1 MSGFSCEQEPE
12 SFILNEKIYE
22 ELPMKKKKPL
32 QEIIYAVFL
41 LLAIILLFFWFT
53 AQNSKRTEEQNREY
67 AADSA
72 RLKSVQIDEELN
84 NALNR
89 INTYAYFVGEGLT
102 EPVITAQMLEKM
114 EENSQFD
121 AIMFT
126 DLEGIDYASDGRKE
140 DVAWRNFYMDGITG
154 NSNIEIV
161 FDPHF
166 FDETMAC
173 FYAPVY
179 YEGQVIGVLRGAFLA
194 EEYLRSMLATTYF
207 GEEANVFLCAP
218 DGRVIARW

>member
-1 MSGFSCEQEPE
+1 
-12 SFILNEKIYE
+12 
-22 ELPMKKKKPL
+22 MKKKKPL

-41 LLAIILLFFWFT
+41 LAAIILLFFWFT
-53 AQNSKRTEEQNREY
+53 ERNSKRTEEQNRAY

-72 RLKSVQIDEELN
+72 RLKSVQIDDELN
-84 NALNR
+84 SALNR
-89 INTYAYFVGEGLT
+89 INTYAYFVGESLT

-126 DLEGIDYASDGRKE
+126 DANGIDYASDGRTA
-140 DVAWRNFYMDGITG
+140 DVAKRFFYNDGIMG

-166 FDETMAC
+166 FNETMAC

-179 YEGQVIGVLRGAFLA
+179 YEGQNIGVLRGAFLA
-194 EEYLRSMLATTYF
+194 EEYLRSMLSTTYF
-207 GEEANVFLCAP
+207 GEEAQVFLCAP
-218 DGRVIARW
+218 DGRVIASSDGTVHEGHLLDTLIETEIERAHV